1 MITSHLLLVLRLL
14 LLLLLGLLSLQFLL
28 FLHKF
33 CRSVL
38 VKVEVEAGPFSEI
51 LVCFWNRM
59 AVIFDLFDL
68 VKVFFE
74 SFAGIGRVVPAL
86 GLLDDRCYSLVLDYS
101 ADVDRVVHSAEDAA
115 LVRILHTHI
124 LQ

>member
-1 MITSHLLLVLRLL
+1 
-14 LLLLLGLLSLQFLL
+14 
-28 FLHKF
+28 
-33 CRSVL
+33 
-38 VKVEVEAGPFSEI
+38 
-51 LVCFWNRM
+51 M